1 MRWGSPCHIC
11 LTLMRCTHCTVTQG
25 RMYRVLNF
33 FADLDRQMVISELA
47 LLLIR
52 NWMVGLQGCRGCW
65 RKGSLL

>member
-1 MRWGSPCHIC
+1 MRWGIPCHIC
-11 LTLMRCTHCTVTQG
+11 LKLALHSLHFTQG
-25 RMYRVLNF
+25 RMYRVFNF

-65 RKGSLL
+65 CKGSLL